1 MKRRNLLH
9 ASCTTLMTS
18 MPDVA
23 TSLMAEVN
31 FGVVLTDGIHKS
43 AVSSSQGT
51 QATIHRTTIATQCT
65 LEFLTTAGCQTEEMF
80 RGKKYL
86 EVDHEFLLKWMKHE
100 AEMQRRENAIE
111 SRRLALEE
119 SRLEWYKQCMLLE
132 QQARDEERRRQLEC
146 EEEERRARAEERRTY
161 TAHQQAVLSIL
172 EGILS
177 RLNQ

>member
-80 RGKKYL
+80 RGRAWRRSTTSGTTFSKTSFASPMAPHL
-86 EVDHEFLLKWMKHE
+86 HLRFELTAAPPLHLGAPE
-100 AEMQRRENAIE
+100 ARQRPEGQPK
-111 SRRLALEE
+111 
-119 SRLEWYKQCMLLE
+119 RLETTLPIASLSFHRWRKTGTAAPALTPPAMLRKHPQGFSL
-132 QQARDEERRRQLEC
+132 
-146 EEEERRARAEERRTY
+146 
-161 TAHQQAVLSIL
+161 
-172 EGILS
+172 
-177 RLNQ
+177 